1 MNAPGVAKLNFFSG
15 GKQKSLRKDVEKKK
29 KKKKKKEKKELT
41 NNAISK

>member
-29 KKKKKKEKKELT
+29 KKKKKEKKEIT